1 MSTKIQPDFT
11 FQAGVHYENRLLM
24 NVYNMSLII
33 YVEVNCPK
41 EQHIAMERIKYFL
54 SEHVENTVFVD
65 EKEKKAIDR
74 YIDAN
79 IKVCTLP
86 NEPYD
91 QVVMQALLL
100 KFNSITEGRFV
111 IAEVILSSKMS
122 DDVKFFGDIEEI
134 DEEFAKSEGW
144 WFDSSTS
151 MSTLN
156 RINKK
161 EKIVKLHTHSKDWS
175 ECLQWELKTEKCDA
189 AEIIFTNSP
198 EKTPI

>member
-1 MSTKIQPDFT
+1 MSTKIQQDFT
-11 FQAGVHYENRLLM
+11 FQAGVHYENKLLM
-24 NVYNMSLII
+24 NIYSISLII

-41 EQHIAMERIKYFL
+41 EQNIARERIKYFINDCL
-54 SEHVENTVFVD
+54 ENSVFID

-74 YIDAN
+74 YTEAS

-91 QVVMQALLL
+91 QIVMQALLL

-111 IAEVILSSKMS
+111 IAEIILSSKMS
-122 DDVKFFGDIEEI
+122 DDVKFFGDVEQI
-134 DEEFAKSEGW
+134 DEDFAKNEGW
-144 WFDSSTS
+144 WFSANTNISNI
-151 MSTLN
+151 N

-161 EKIVKLHTHSKDWS
+161 EKIVKLYATPKDWD
-175 ECLQWELKTEKCDA
+175 ECLQWQVKAEKSNVS
-189 AEIIFTNSP
+189 EIIFTNSP